1 MVIWAVWY
9 FYKYLLT
16 KPFKIVTDHSALK
29 TLQTAKILIGRRA
42 WWIME
47 LQQYDFE
54 IIYRSGRENA
64 NANALSRI
72 KEKLKCKKKVRF

>member
-1 MVIWAVWY
+1 
-9 FYKYLLT
+9 
-16 KPFKIVTDHSALK
+16 
-29 TLQTAKILIGRRA
+29 
-42 WWIME
+42 ME

-72 KEKLKCKKKVRF
+72 KEKLKCKKKVRFQLNQKYNEIEVYWSKIYKYN